1 MIIWQDFWHFQKGYF
16 YIQDISS
23 MLVGELAD
31 PKKGDRVIDVCAAP
45 GGKAT
50 ELGSRIGEGGMLLAN
65 DISNFAGEGAAAQP
79 GNPGSGTSSRD
90 ERGSGKISNLV
101 SGLF

>member
-1 MIIWQDFWHFQKGYF
+1 M
-16 YIQDISS
+16 
-23 MLVGELAD
+23 
-31 PKKGDRVIDVCAAP
+31 IDVCAAP

-65 DISNFAGEGAAAQP
+65 DISNSRGEGAAAQP

-101 SGLF
+101 SGLFLTRSFLTRRALGEGMFRKRELNAALLQ